1 MNSMNSVGGGQSM
14 GKKLCQSL
22 SKCCLKPSLKTRWRH
37 AAPLLFVSIF
47 ASTEWPNRFIALVI
61 STHFKHLAVGVI
73 TIATAFA
80 TICPNDPTSDRAE
93 EQERGSQLAPGGPG
107 KAADR
112 NLWL

>member
-1 MNSMNSVGGGQSM
+1 MRVARGSAVAAVSQHSCN
-14 GKKLCQSL
+14 
-22 SKCCLKPSLKTRWRH
+22 PDWRRV
-37 AAPLLFVSIF
+37 AQFPPCLFVLDF
-47 ASTEWPNRFIALVI
+47 VPTEWLNRFIALVI